1 MIPNNSQTYLR
12 SPSGSLT
19 LAEVEEINGGV
30 LLSLGGTT
38 YSITVMSALDLID
51 ALTIVSSSMVTIKE
65 IQEND

>member
-12 SPSGSLT
+12 SPSGSLM
-19 LAEVEEINGGV
+19 LAEVEEINGDV

-51 ALTIVSSSMVTIKE
+51 ALTIVSSGMITIKE
-65 IQEND
+65 MQENE